1 MVKTLLFARIL
12 HLAFPGT
19 VTDTGTNSG
28 ADSET
33 STGSNILVL
42 ILVLVLVLELVLVQE
57 QEQEQSV
64 HCVPTGF
71 NLDFRNLL
79 ENQNFNCHEFWNP
92 MLVKSLQ
99 VRCMLQICW

>member
-57 QEQEQSV
+57 QEQSI
-64 HCVPTGF
+64 HCVPTGI
-71 NLDFRNLL
+71 NLNFRNLL
-79 ENQNFNCHEFWNP
+79 ENQNFNCHGFWNP

-99 VRCMLQICW
+99 VRCMLQICR

>member
-33 STGSNILVL
+33 STGSSILVL

-57 QEQEQSV
+57 QEQSV
-64 HCVPTGF
+64 HCIPTGF
-71 NLDFRNLL
+71 NLNFRNLL
-79 ENQNFNCHEFWNP
+79 ENQNFNCHGFWNP

-99 VRCMLQICW
+99 VRCMLQICR